1 MAIHWD
7 DLWERFKEVMAEFRG
22 QTIGMVGLGIIIT
35 MVLLG
40 IFAPLIAPN
49 TNGEWSNTGRWEDN
63 PRYAAPVWVDYI
75 LPGSRARHK
84 VDHDIQ
90 LADNRTVGTSIYINE
105 YSLDYNM
112 DYDYPPQ
119 DIYIDLEGDIENPS
133 EQNTQSF
140 MVDFQRPDNRTLS
153 RLIDDQLS
161 SATAEQFERRY
172 YFGRSI
178 PIRNQVYNWARPY
191 AEGKSGVVVN
201 SLRVSP
207 SLITPGNG
215 VSIVAKVT
223 NLATEPGSVSLSID
237 GEEINS
243 YNVGGEE
250 STLLSPG
257 AKYPELFH
265 TFEETGQHQIKL
277 GDQTWTVSVV
287 PQEQIVTDLKV
298 TNLEKNYYANVG
310 EKVTITFDANNTGD
324 SEIQDSVYVSGK
336 AVKNFTVPAGGK
348 VENITAT
355 IKTSRRGTLPVR
367 IGDQNAN
374 IFVYVAGL
382 PTPQDINPVEV
393 LFSKAN
399 DNIFSDD
406 PDPLKGDYQ
415 LQLTTVGDQV
425 ELRKSSRV
433 IFAGQVYG
441 LMGTDNMGHDIALGW
456 IWGARYA
463 LIIGASIALLT
474 VVIGTV
480 YGMTSAYFGGW
491 VDEVMQRANEIVL
504 GINSFIVVI
513 LIMYLWKKSIWVFVA
528 VYGGLSWRG
537 IAKII
542 RSRGLQIRQ
551 DTYIEAAESLGSSG
565 GRIIRKHMIPQI
577 LPYSVAE
584 AALMVPLFVMTEA
597 GLSVLGL
604 GDPEIVTWG
613 RLLSEAREFAM
624 AGGYWWWV
632 LLPGLG
638 LVLLGFAFISS
649 GMAIEKVVNP
659 KMRQR

>member
-1 MAIHWD
+1 MVIHWD
-7 DLWERFKEVMAEFRG
+7 DLWERFKEVMYEFRG
-22 QTIGMVGLGIIIT
+22 QKIGMVGLGIIII
-35 MVLLG
+35 MLLLG
-40 IFAPLIAPN
+40 IFAPVIAPN

-84 VDHDIQ
+84 VTHDIN
-90 LADNRTVGTSIYINE
+90 LANNRTIGTSIYINE
-105 YSLDYNM
+105 YTKNYTM

-119 DIYIDLEGDIENPS
+119 DVYIDLEGKLFNPS
-133 EQNTQSF
+133 KNTKQSF
-140 MVDFQRPDNRTLS
+140 MVGIERPDNRTLGG
-153 RLIDDQLS
+153 LIDDKVS
-161 SATAEQFERRY
+161 NATTESFTRRY
-172 YFGRSI
+172 YLGRDI
-178 PIRNQVYNWARPY
+178 GVRNAIYNWARPF

-207 SLITPGNG
+207 STITPGNG
-215 VSIVAKVT
+215 VSIVAKLT
-223 NLATEPGSVSLSID
+223 NLATEKGSVNLTVD
-237 GEEINS
+237 GEKVAEFNLDAS
-243 YNVGGEE
+243 SSKV
-250 STLLSPG
+250 LSPG
-257 AKYPELFH
+257 AQYPSLYQ
-265 TFEETGQHQIKL
+265 TFESEGTHTIKL
-277 GDQTWTVSVV
+277 GDREWTVSVV
-287 PQEQIVTDLKV
+287 PQDQIVTDLEV
-298 TNLEKNYYANVG
+298 TNLEKRFYANVG
-310 EKVTITFDANNTGD
+310 EKVTIKFDANNTGD
-324 SEIQDSVYVSGK
+324 EEITDSVYVSGK
-336 AVKNFTVPAGGK
+336 AVKNFTVPANEK
-348 VENITAT
+348 IENITAT
-355 IKTSRRGTLPVR
+355 INVNQKGTLPVR
-367 IGDQNAN
+367 VGDQNAN
-374 IFVYVAGL
+374 IFVYISGL
-382 PTPQDINPVEV
+382 PTPQDIDPVTV
-393 LFSKAN
+393 LFSKTN
-399 DNIFSDD
+399 EKILSRN

-415 LQLTTVGDQV
+415 IKITIIGDRM
-425 ELRKSSRV
+425 ELKDESRLV
-433 IFAGQVYG
+433 FAGQVYG

-456 IWGARYA
+456 VWGARYA
-463 LIIGASIALLT
+463 LLIGASIALLT

-480 YGMTSAYFGGW
+480 YGMTSAFFGGW

-513 LIMYLWKKSIWVFVA
+513 LIMYLWKKSIWVFIA

-638 LVLLGFAFISS
+638 LVILGFSFIAS

>member
-22 QTIGMVGLGIIIT
+22 QTIGMVGLSIIII
-35 MVLLG
+35 MLLLG
-40 IFAPLIAPN
+40 IFAPVIAPS
-49 TNGEWSNTGRWEDN
+49 TNGEWSNTDRWQDN
-63 PRYAAPVWVDYI
+63 PRYAAPVWIDYI

-84 VDHDIQ
+84 IDHDFD
-90 LADNRTVGTSIYINE
+90 LASNRTIGTSIYINE
-105 YSLDYNM
+105 YVMNYSN

-119 DIYIDLEGDIENPS
+119 DIYVDLQGKLFDPS
-133 EQNTQSF
+133 KDTRQSF
-140 MVDFQRPDNRTLS
+140 MIGIERPDNRTLT
-153 RLIDDQLS
+153 RLIDDKVSNGTQTS
-161 SATAEQFERRY
+161 FARRY
-172 YFGRSI
+172 YLA
-178 PIRNQVYNWARPY
+178 RNIDVRDKVYNWARPY
-191 AEGKSGVVVN
+191 AEGKEGVVVN

-207 SLITPGNG
+207 STITPGNG
-215 VSIVAKVT
+215 VSIIGKLT
-223 NLATEPGSVSLSID
+223 NLATEKGSVDLTID
-237 GEEINS
+237 GEKVAEFS
-243 YNVGGEE
+243 VEGG
-250 STLLSPG
+250 SSKTLSPG
-257 AKYPELFH
+257 AQYPSLYQ
-265 TFEETGQHQIKL
+265 TFETEGTHTIKL
-277 GDQTWTVSVV
+277 GDREWTVSVV
-287 PQEQIVTDLKV
+287 PQDELVTDIKV
-298 TNLEKNYYANVG
+298 TNLKKQHFANVG
-310 EKVTITFDANNTGD
+310 DKVTIKFDANNTSD
-324 SEIQDSVYVSGK
+324 KEITDSVYVSGK
-336 AVKNFTVPAGGK
+336 AVKNFTVPANEK
-348 VENITAT
+348 IENITAT
-355 IKTSRRGTLPVR
+355 INVNQKGTLPVR
-367 IGDQNAN
+367 VGDQNAN
-374 IFVYVAGL
+374 IFVYLSGL
-382 PTPQDINPVEV
+382 PTPQDIDPVTV

-399 DNIFSDD
+399 ENILSND

-415 LQLTTVGDQV
+415 VQITIVGDKM
-425 ELRKSSRV
+425 ELKKEARLV
-433 IFAGQVYG
+433 FAGQVYG
-441 LMGTDNMGHDIALGW
+441 LMGTDNMGHNIALGW
-456 IWGARYA
+456 VWGARYA

-491 VDEVMQRANEIVL
+491 VDEVMQRGNEIVL
-504 GINSFIVVI
+504 GINSFIVTI

-604 GDPEIVTWG
+604 GDPSIVTWG
-613 RLLSEAREFAM
+613 RLLSEAREFAL

-638 LVLLGFAFISS
+638 LVLLGFAFIAS